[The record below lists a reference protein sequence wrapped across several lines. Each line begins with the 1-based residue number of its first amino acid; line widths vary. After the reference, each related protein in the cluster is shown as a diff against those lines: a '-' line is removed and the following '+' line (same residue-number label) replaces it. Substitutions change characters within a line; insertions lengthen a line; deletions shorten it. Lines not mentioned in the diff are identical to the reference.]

1 VEEVV
6 GWKGREGEKD
16 VEGRRQRANVVK
28 ISGIDLVT
36 NRESSR
42 N

>member
-16 VEGRRQRANVVK
+16 IEGRRQRGECGQDFRNRSCYE
-28 ISGIDLVT
+28 SGIK
-36 NRESSR
+36 S
-42 N
+42 